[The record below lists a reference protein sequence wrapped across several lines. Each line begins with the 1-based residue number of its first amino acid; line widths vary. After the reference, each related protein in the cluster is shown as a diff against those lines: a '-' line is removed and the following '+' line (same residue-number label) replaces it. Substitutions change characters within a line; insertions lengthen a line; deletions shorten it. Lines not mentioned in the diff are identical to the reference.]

1 MLHSNKSVFSALV
14 MYAFCTKNVQNGTAY
29 SVLV

>member
-1 MLHSNKSVFSALV
+1 